1 MAKHD
6 LFAVKAVGITRQISP
21 WDTMVYSTVNP
32 GLMYALVYLMWA
44 PFLYPGGHMVW
55 AITTV
60 APGA

>member
-32 GLMYALVYLMWA
+32 GLM
-44 PFLYPGGHMVW
+44 
-55 AITTV
+55 
-60 APGA
+60 